1 MSKFIVV
8 VEDDES
14 IREMLR
20 YYFQSVGYEVHAY
33 DSGEAL
39 FEAEDWSVRPAL
51 CILDIMLPGMDGLEI
66 LHRLRSGKAT
76 EEIPAIMLTAR
87 TLEIDRVTGLESG
100 ADDYVVKPFSI
111 PIFLKKVE
119 SLLRRCGKL
128 QGEELIYGHLRI
140 DVNGYAVFWDLAP
153 VELTLTEFE
162 LLKTLVQHHGQ
173 ILTRSQLLD
182 QVWGFDYI
190 GEERIVD
197 AHIKNLRRKLPENI
211 INTVKGIGYYIS

>member
-1 MSKFIVV
+1 MVKILV
-8 VEDDES
+8 VEDDGN
-14 IREMLR
+14 IRSTLSEYLR
-20 YYFQSVGYEVHAY
+20 LAGYEITECEDGQEAVSLY
-33 DSGEAL
+33 DQTTPDL
-39 FEAEDWSVRPAL
+39 VV
-51 CILDIMLPGMDGLEI
+51 LDIMLPSLSGLEV
-66 LHRLRSGKAT
+66 LKELRKRDST
-76 EEIPAIMLTAR
+76 LPVIMLTALGDEE
-87 TLEIDRVTGLESG
+87 TQMNAYEEK

-119 SLLRRCGKL
+119 SLLRCCGKL

>member
-1 MSKFIVV
+1 MVIGII
-8 VEDDES
+8 EDDRLLNQALNKMLTDKGYDTTCAHS
-14 IREMLR
+14 RE
-20 YYFQSVGYEVHAY
+20 
-33 DSGEAL
+33 EAL
-39 FEAEDWSVRPAL
+39 AL
-51 CILDIMLPGMDGLEI
+51 SADRIDLFLIDIGLPDGDGLKLYRE
-66 LHRLRSGKAT
+66 LKA
-76 EEIPAIMLTAR
+76 EKDVPAIFLTAR
-87 TLEIDRVTGLESG
+87 DEEQDMLAAFDTG

>member
-1 MSKFIVV
+1 
-8 VEDDES
+8 
-14 IREMLR
+14 
-20 YYFQSVGYEVHAY
+20 
-33 DSGEAL
+33 
-39 FEAEDWSVRPAL
+39 
-51 CILDIMLPGMDGLEI
+51 MLPSLSGLEV
-66 LHRLRSGKAT
+66 LKELRKKDST
-76 EEIPAIMLTAR
+76 LPIIMLTALGDEE
-87 TLEIDRVTGLESG
+87 TQMNAYEEK

-111 PIFLKKVE
+111 PIFLKKIE

-128 QGEELIYGHLRI
+128 RGEELIYGHLRI
-140 DVNGYAVFWDLAP
+140 DVSGYAVFWDLAP

>member
-87 TLEIDRVTGLESG
+87 TLEIDRATGPE
-100 ADDYVVKPFSI
+100 
-111 PIFLKKVE
+111 
-119 SLLRRCGKL
+119 RR
-128 QGEELIYGHLRI
+128 
-140 DVNGYAVFWDLAP
+140 WDAEVP
-153 VELTLTEFE
+153 
-162 LLKTLVQHHGQ
+162 
-173 ILTRSQLLD
+173 
-182 QVWGFDYI
+182 
-190 GEERIVD
+190 
-197 AHIKNLRRKLPENI
+197 
-211 INTVKGIGYYIS
+211 

>member
-1 MSKFIVV
+1 MVKILV
-8 VEDDES
+8 VEDDGN
-14 IREMLR
+14 IRSTLSEYLR
-20 YYFQSVGYEVHAY
+20 LAGYEITECEDGQEAVSLY
-33 DSGEAL
+33 DQTTPDL
-39 FEAEDWSVRPAL
+39 VV
-51 CILDIMLPGMDGLEI
+51 LDIMLPSLSGLEV
-66 LHRLRSGKAT
+66 LKELRKRDSAL
-76 EEIPAIMLTAR
+76 PVIMLTALGDEE
-87 TLEIDRVTGLESG
+87 TQMNAYEEK